1 MGKDKS
7 KVQSILESLFA
18 NAVGKLSKANDGR
31 LIGEMHVQIDSTL
44 GEIQVYD
51 DQEVLLEKNVIFDWT
66 ERPEKSVRPHK
77 PPTQSIRAALV
88 ELKLRKIF
96 DSPVFMRPLAILLV
110 DDNFDEIETI
120 FTLEEADGVS
130 EGRLMKNLEQELKEF
145 SRKLF
150 ADVE

>member
-31 LIGEMHVQIDSTL
+31 LIGEMHVQIDSTS

-66 ERPEKSVRPHK
+66 ERPERSVRPHK
-77 PPTQSIRAALV
+77 PPTQFIRAALV

-120 FTLEEADGVS
+120 FTLEETDGVS